1 MSDFSL
7 LADLTAAYQRQ
18 LGALVKRES
27 NRDLMDM
34 HLPLDVLNVIE
45 EELLPALQAITA
57 ALDWEPSDADL
68 LGEPPLSSAEML
80 TAAWQ
85 QHLSAHN

>member
-7 LADLTAAYQRQ
+7 LADLTAAYQQQ
-18 LGALVKRES
+18 LGALVKRDS
-27 NRDLMDM
+27 NRDVMDM

-45 EELLPALQAITA
+45 EELLPALQAVTA

>member
-1 MSDFSL
+1 MSDYSL
-7 LADLTAAYQRQ
+7 LSDLTTAYQQQ

-27 NRDLMDM
+27 TRDLMDM
-34 HLPLDVLNVIE
+34 HLPIDVLDVIE
-45 EELLPALQAITA
+45 EQLLPALQAVA
-57 ALDWEPSDADL
+57 DALDWEPSDADL